1 MTEDRERK
9 GAFFTP
15 QIWVELSQ
23 KYLTDVL
30 GEDWQDEY
38 YVWDC
43 AAGTGNLLAGMTN
56 KYNVWASTLD
66 TQDVEVMKDRI
77 RNGANL
83 LSDHVFQFDFL
94 NDDFSKLPK
103 PLQDII
109 NDPQKRKKLVVYI
122 NPPYAEA
129 SNKKTLQAGIQG
141 NRGVEQNNTNK
152 KYAKLL
158 GQGNAELFA
167 QFLTKIYFEMEG
179 CIIGEFS
186 KLKILNGQHFIDFR
200 KFFLAKI
207 KKSFVVPAN
216 TFDNVKGIFPIG
228 FMIWDTSEK
237 ERFVKMKADIYDKDG
252 KLIGKKNYFAYDDSQ
267 YINDWVKP
275 YRADPKKNQLIGKFP
290 FKGNDFQNQN
300 MIQIVHYKMDY
311 NTEAGQF
318 LINQKN
324 IVEAC
329 VYFAVCKCISA
340 TWLNDRDQFLYP
352 KKGWEKDEEFQ
363 ADCIAHTLFTNN
375 IQSEYGTNHWI
386 PFTEQEVDSREKFE
400 SNFMTQYLVGKINTE
415 ITYDLFS
422 KPKKETQKSIQFS
435 IEAQAVFEAGR
446 SLWQYYHQQPK
457 CNVNASLYDIRAYFQ
472 GRNDKGRMNN
482 RSEDET
488 YTVLIDNLREEL
500 KTLAEKIA
508 LKVYEYGF
516 LKV

>member
-237 ERFVKMKADIYDKDG
+237 ERFVKMKA
-252 KLIGKKNYFAYDDSQ
+252 
-267 YINDWVKP
+267 
-275 YRADPKKNQLIGKFP
+275 
-290 FKGNDFQNQN
+290 
-300 MIQIVHYKMDY
+300 
-311 NTEAGQF
+311 
-318 LINQKN
+318 
-324 IVEAC
+324 
-329 VYFAVCKCISA
+329 
-340 TWLNDRDQFLYP
+340 
-352 KKGWEKDEEFQ
+352 
-363 ADCIAHTLFTNN
+363 
-375 IQSEYGTNHWI
+375 
-386 PFTEQEVDSREKFE
+386 E
-400 SNFMTQYLVGKINTE
+400 SGL
-415 ITYDLFS
+415 
-422 KPKKETQKSIQFS
+422 
-435 IEAQAVFEAGR
+435 
-446 SLWQYYHQQPK
+446 
-457 CNVNASLYDIRAYFQ
+457 
-472 GRNDKGRMNN
+472 
-482 RSEDET
+482 
-488 YTVLIDNLREEL
+488 
-500 KTLAEKIA
+500 
-508 LKVYEYGF
+508 
-516 LKV
+516 